1 MITISSRCVHLPD
14 SGHRR
19 FIVSF
24 RFDSLTLGRLESQ
37 HPVLFRE
44 GMPFS
49 PLGKAP
55 SMGSRN
61 NSR

>member
-1 MITISSRCVHLPD
+1 MITISSRCIHLPD
-14 SGHRR
+14 SGHHR
-19 FIVSF
+19 FLVSL

-44 GMPFS
+44 GMPLS
-49 PLGKAP
+49 TLGRPL
-55 SMGSRN
+55 SMGSCN